1 MSAEAHAHHIIPKT
15 TLYKVLGALLV
26 LTFLTVAVAKPVSGL
41 DLGVLN
47 GAVAVLIASVKAA
60 LVVSIFMGLKYD
72 DKLYLGLMLTG
83 VFFLILL
90 FAFSVLDIYT
100 RVPEASTL

>member
-1 MSAEAHAHHIIPKT
+1 MSSSAHHIIPKA

-26 LTFLTVAVAKPVSGL
+26 LTFLTVAVAKPVSGF
-41 DLGVLN
+41 DLGILN
-47 GAVAVLIASVKAA
+47 GAVAILIASIKAA
-60 LVVSIFMGLKYD
+60 LVVSIFMGLKND
-72 DKLYLGLMLTG
+72 DKLYLGLLLTG

-90 FAFSVLDIYT
+90 FAISVLDIYT